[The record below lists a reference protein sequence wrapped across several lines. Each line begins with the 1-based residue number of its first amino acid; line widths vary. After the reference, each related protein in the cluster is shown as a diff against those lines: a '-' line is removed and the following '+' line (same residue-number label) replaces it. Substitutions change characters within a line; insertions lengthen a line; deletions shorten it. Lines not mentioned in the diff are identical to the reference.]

1 MSESRLPE
9 ITITINGV
17 TYDNSFA
24 RDILIDRT
32 NLDEEFARQPE
43 IYAYYAF
50 LAEDAKAV
58 FERKKF
64 ELEQSYARIDHE
76 KRMAADATKAQN
88 PKFKM
93 TEKMVENEV
102 ITDPRYSE
110 AKEAMLAAKLL
121 AGQLDQAARA
131 ISQRRDMLQQM
142 GANNRVGNM
151 PTRVM
156 ETKQDTVR
164 DIVAGNQDARRAAP
178 EPVTAPPSNRPS
190 RRKPKSA

>member
-1 MSESRLPE
+1 MAESRLPE
-9 ITITINGV
+9 IQIIINGV

-32 NLDEEFARQPE
+32 MLDDEFARQPE
-43 IYAYYAF
+43 TYAYYAF

-64 ELEQSYARIDHE
+64 ALEQVYARLDHE
-76 KRMAADATKAQN
+76 KRMAADAMKAQN

-102 ITDPRYSE
+102 ITDDRYTE
-110 AKEAMLAAKLL
+110 ARNDMLDAKLL
-121 AGQLDQAARA
+121 AGQLDQAAKA

-142 GANNRVGNM
+142 GANNRVGQM

-156 ETKQDTVR
+156 ENKQEAVR
-164 DIVAGNQDARRAAP
+164 DIVARSQAEQRAP
-178 EPVTAPPSNRPS
+178 EPTPAPPTRS
-190 RRKPKSA
+190 RRKPKA